1 MDSVVEDS
9 VLCWFIS
16 GSGGAAGGLRHCEE
30 TDLHPS
36 PPGWL
41 PGTGSVSV
49 PTRREEK
56 VGIFHRHF
64 GKKISHLN
72 RVEGADYVNTGLLSR

>member
-16 GSGGAAGGLRHCEE
+16 GSVGAAGGLRHCEE

-36 PPGWL
+36 APGWL

-49 PTRREEK
+49 PTRREEGF
-56 VGIFHRHF
+56 VI
-64 GKKISHLN
+64 ISTISVALKFL
-72 RVEGADYVNTGLLSR
+72 T